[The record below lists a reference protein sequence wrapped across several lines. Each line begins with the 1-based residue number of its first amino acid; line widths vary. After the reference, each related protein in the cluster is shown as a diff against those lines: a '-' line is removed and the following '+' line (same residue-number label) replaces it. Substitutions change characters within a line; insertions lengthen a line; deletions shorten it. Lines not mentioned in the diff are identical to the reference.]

1 MMRTDGTPCHEN
13 TGMSVIVTASYS
25 PRAAYHV
32 ISLSSLMARIAKD
45 FQPCK
50 AR

>member
-1 MMRTDGTPCHEN
+1 MMRTDGTPCHDN
-13 TGMSVIVTASYS
+13 TGMSVTASYS
-25 PRAAYHV
+25 SRAAYHV

-45 FQPCK
+45 FKPCK